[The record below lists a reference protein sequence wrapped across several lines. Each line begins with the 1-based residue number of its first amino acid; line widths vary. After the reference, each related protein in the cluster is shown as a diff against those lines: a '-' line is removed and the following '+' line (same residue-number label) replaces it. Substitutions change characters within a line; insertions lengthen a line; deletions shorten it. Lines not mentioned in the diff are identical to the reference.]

1 MKTLIDVERKT
12 WGKVKYFATVRKLSL
27 SSAVHLLLQQ
37 GLTDSG
43 YSLGNGGEKNGD

>member
-1 MKTLIDVERKT
+1 MRTHIDVERNI
-12 WGKVKYFATVRKLSL
+12 WGKVKDFATVRKLSL

-43 YSLGNGGEKNGD
+43 HSLENGGEKNGN